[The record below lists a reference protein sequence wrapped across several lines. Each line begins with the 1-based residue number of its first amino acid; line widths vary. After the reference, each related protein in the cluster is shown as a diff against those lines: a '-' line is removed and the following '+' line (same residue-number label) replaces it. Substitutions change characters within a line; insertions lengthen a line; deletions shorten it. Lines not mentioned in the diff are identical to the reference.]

1 MADAVRT
8 EPTQPALE
16 TDPLASF
23 GVLTAEQT
31 SLVRQLLR
39 ERDHL
44 FLLQEAYVQLRRA
57 GTLDERLRIFV
68 NAIREIGFGRVAI
81 TLRDANMDPI
91 GMVAAG
97 LTEQEELELRT
108 SPATGDVWRRRIAG
122 MDRFRISQS
131 YYLDGRDEWV
141 QREFRGGIPSSMP
154 PGDDP
159 NWSPQDTLIVPL
171 RGSDGKIVATLV
183 LDNPSERHRPT
194 TSRVRAVELFA
205 TQMASFIDEARLA
218 AVAAR
223 RAERLQQLHH
233 IGGLLARSLDELEI
247 VRELAR
253 QLPRVMPAEG
263 IVIVRPDDDAEMV
276 VTMLRNVRGKERPR
290 APQPIGRGPVGEVI
304 RSARAV
310 RVSDWDPARVPIAA
324 SDDVVGDGGPAL
336 SLLAVPMM
344 VGVELVGV
352 IVVYAGTRNAYG
364 EEEEEVLLTIGAQA
378 ATALLNARLFAG
390 SAADRR
396 QSEALAEVTR
406 AVSESLHLD
415 EVMDLILR
423 HAIALARAEGAS
435 IALGTRDQ
443 DSLEIVATV
452 GSISALKGSRLP
464 MEGSLAGRVVREGV
478 PVIANEP
485 ASEPDVH
492 RATLRMAMVKKI
504 MNVPLMTATGAI
516 GALSVVNRPA
526 DFTDADARVMQQL
539 ADQVAVAI
547 VNARLFGE
555 VAQATRAWAVAFDA
569 IASGMAI
576 LDVQGRVSRANATA
590 ARLLGA
596 DSVGAITG
604 EDLRREL
611 LGEHAPE
618 DDPIRQ
624 ALTDGVT
631 SRATMRAPE
640 RGKLYEIVASPHPDG
655 GAVVTFDD
663 VTIHQT
669 LAERYR
675 RVVETTSD
683 AIVITDRTRRISFV
697 NPAAIALFGLPHD
710 PIGVAV
716 DRLVP
721 QEFREQVAER
731 ERLALAGMPQRY
743 EAVLQRG
750 DGERRII
757 SVSTAPLR
765 EVNEIVGVVAS
776 LRDVTDERRARD
788 TVAQSE
794 ARYRNLFETATD
806 AIYTLDLEGSLTS
819 VNEATCAL
827 SGLTRSELLGRS
839 LLPLLAPDE
848 VERVAVHFR
857 AARSGEARRYECTL
871 VRRDGEQRRLSV
883 TNTPIRHAGKVIGIL
898 GIARDTTAERERAL
912 ALARSEARYSRLV
925 ESATDAIFTLDASG
939 NFTSVNKAL
948 EVATGRSRKSLIGS
962 HFSQVIDDRDREPM
976 LAVHAG
982 TMGGRTLR
990 SELRFIGRQGAAREG
1005 SIMTTPVTEGDKVVA
1020 VLGIVR
1026 DVTDQK
1032 RMTDQLVQQEKLAA
1046 IGQLV
1051 SGVAH
1056 ELNNP
1061 LAGVIAFSQ
1070 LLLSGPVVD
1079 SEQAGALE
1087 TIHQEAR
1094 RAAKIV
1100 SNLLTF
1106 ARQHKP
1112 QRAVTDINQVLL
1124 DTLELRRYAL
1134 RMQQVELDVD
1144 LDHHLPQTWA
1154 DPFQLQQVFLN
1165 LLGNAEQAMAR
1176 LDSGR
1181 KLRLQTRLRGERI
1194 FIVVSDTGEG
1204 ISPQAIDQI
1213 FNPFF
1218 TTKPVGQGTG
1228 LGLSISD
1235 GIIRAHGGTIRVTS
1249 TPGAGAE
1256 FTIELPVIEPPMLAG
1271 DESAESA
1278 ATPAPV
1284 ARPRVVLVVD
1294 DERPIRSALTTFLS
1308 SAGHIVIAVETSA
1321 EAMSALATRRFD
1333 LVLLD
1338 MHLPDGTGED
1348 LYERILQMDPAQAK
1362 KVVFLTGDM
1371 HEASAKDY
1379 VASTG
1384 RRSLGKPFRLEDVG
1398 HLLIDDEANVT

>member
-1 MADAVRT
+1 MADVRT
-8 EPTQPALE
+8 EPTQPALDA
-16 TDPLASF
+16 DPLAPF
-23 GVLTAEQT
+23 GRLTPEQ
-31 SLVRQLLR
+31 SALVQQLLQER
-39 ERDHL
+39 EHL
-44 FLLQEAYVQLRRA
+44 FLLQEAYVELRRA
-57 GTLDERLRIFV
+57 GSLDERLRIFV
-68 NAIREIGFGRVAI
+68 NAIQRIGFGRVAI
-81 TLRDANMDPI
+81 TLRDANMDALGI
-91 GMVAAG
+91 VAAG
-97 LTEQEELELRT
+97 LTDQEELELRT
-108 SPATGDVWRRRIAG
+108 SPATGDVWRRRMSA
-122 MDRFRISQS
+122 MERFRISQS

-141 QREFRGGIPSSMP
+141 QNEFRGGIPSTLP
-154 PGDDP
+154 DGNDP
-159 NWSPQDTLIVPL
+159 NWSPHDTLVVPL
-171 RGSDGKIVATLV
+171 RGSDGRIVATLV
-183 LDNPSERHRPT
+183 LDNPADRHRPSA
-194 TSRVRAVELFA
+194 SRVRAVELFA
-205 TQMASFIDEARLA
+205 TQLASFIDEARLA

-223 RAERLQQLHH
+223 RADRLQQLHQ
-233 IGGLLARSLDELEI
+233 IGGMLARSLDETEI

-263 IVIVRPDDDAEMV
+263 IVVVRPDADAQMV
-276 VTMLRNVRGKERPR
+276 VTLLRSVRGKERPR
-290 APQPIGRGPVGEVI
+290 APQPIGRGPIGEVI

-352 IVVYAGTRNAYG
+352 IVVYSGTRAAYG
-364 EEEEEVLLTIGAQA
+364 AEEEEVLHTIAAQTG
-378 ATALLNARLFAG
+378 TALLNARLFAG

-406 AVSESLHLD
+406 AVSESLQLD
-415 EVMDLILR
+415 EVMELILR
-423 HAIALARAEGAS
+423 HAVALSRAEGAS

-443 DSLEIVATV
+443 DSLEIVATI
-452 GSISALKGSRLP
+452 GSISALKGSHLP
-464 MEGSLAGRVVREGV
+464 MHGSLAGRVVREATA
-478 PVIANEP
+478 VIANEP

-492 RATLRMAMVKKI
+492 RPTMRMAMMKRI
-504 MNVPLMTATGAI
+504 LNVPLMTATGAI
-516 GALSVVNRPA
+516 GALSVVNRA
-526 DFTDADARVMQQL
+526 TDFTDTDARVMQQL

-555 VAQATRAWAVAFDA
+555 VAQATREWAVAFDA

-576 LDVQGRVSRANATA
+576 LDSQGRITRANATA
-590 ARLLGA
+590 PRLLGA
-596 DSVGAITG
+596 DSVSAISGEALRTLLFGAN
-604 EDLRREL
+604 
-611 LGEHAPE
+611 APA
-618 DDPIRQ
+618 DDPIQR
-624 ALTDGVT
+624 ALDNGVT
-631 SRATMRAPE
+631 SRATVRVPE
-640 RGKLYEIVASPHPDG
+640 RGRLYEIVASPHPDG

-663 VTIHQT
+663 VTVHQT

-683 AIVITDRTRRISFV
+683 AIVITDRTRRITFV
-697 NPAAIALFGLPHD
+697 NPAATALFGLPHD
-710 PIGVAV
+710 VVGVAV

-721 QEFREQVAER
+721 QEYREHVAER

-765 EVNEIVGVVAS
+765 EVNEVAGVVAS
-776 LRDVTDERRARD
+776 LRDITDERRARD

-806 AIYTLDLEGSLTS
+806 PIYTLDLEGSLTS
-819 VNEATCAL
+819 VNEATCTL
-827 SGLTRSELLGRS
+827 SGVPRAELLGRS
-839 LLPLLAPDE
+839 LLPLLAPEE
-848 VERVAVHFR
+848 VERIAAHFR

-871 VRRDGEQRRLSV
+871 IRRDGQRRRLSV
-883 TNTPIRHAGKVIGIL
+883 TNSPIRHAGKVIGIL
-898 GIARDTTAERERAL
+898 GIARDTTVERERAL
-912 ALARSEARYSRLV
+912 ALARSEAQYSRLV

-939 NFTSVNKAL
+939 QFTSVNKAL
-948 EVATGRSRKSLIGS
+948 EAATGRSRESLIGA
-962 HFSQVIDDRDREPM
+962 HFTEVIDERDRDAMRS
-976 LAVHAG
+976 VHAG
-982 TMGGRTLR
+982 TMSGKSLR
-990 SELRFIGRQGAAREG
+990 GELRFIGRQGVSRQG
-1005 SIMTTPVTEGDKVVA
+1005 SITTTPVTEGDAVVA
-1020 VLGIVR
+1020 ALGIVR

-1079 SEQAGALE
+1079 KEQASALE

-1134 RMQQVELDVD
+1134 RMQQVDLDVA
-1144 LDHHLPQTWA
+1144 LDQKLPQTWA

-1165 LLGNAEQAMAR
+1165 LLGNAEQAMMR
-1176 LDSGR
+1176 QESDR
-1181 KLRLQTRLRGERI
+1181 KLRVETAVRDDR
-1194 FIVVSDTGEG
+1194 IVVSVTDTGEG
-1204 ISPQAIDQI
+1204 ISSQSIDQI

-1235 GIIRAHGGTIRVTS
+1235 GIVRAHGGVIRVKS
-1249 TPGAGAE
+1249 APGEGAT
-1256 FTIELPVIEPPMLAG
+1256 FTIELPLIEPPLLSGQEAQ
-1271 DESAESA
+1271 
-1278 ATPAPV
+1278 PV
-1284 ARPRVVLVVD
+1284 AAARAARRSQLILVID
-1294 DERPIRSALTTFLS
+1294 DERPIRTALTTFLS
-1308 SAGHIVIAVETSA
+1308 SGGHTVLAVGSSA
-1321 EAMSALATRRFD
+1321 EAMSALATRRYD

-1338 MHLPDGTGED
+1338 MHLPDGSGED
-1348 LYERILQMDPAQAK
+1348 LYERILSLDPAQAA
-1362 KVVFLTGDM
+1362 KVVFLTGDL
-1371 HEASAKDY
+1371 HDVSVREFI
-1379 VASTG
+1379 ASTG
-1384 RRSLGKPFRLEDVG
+1384 RRSLGKPFRLDEVG
-1398 HLLIDDEANVT
+1398 HLLVDDASNVS